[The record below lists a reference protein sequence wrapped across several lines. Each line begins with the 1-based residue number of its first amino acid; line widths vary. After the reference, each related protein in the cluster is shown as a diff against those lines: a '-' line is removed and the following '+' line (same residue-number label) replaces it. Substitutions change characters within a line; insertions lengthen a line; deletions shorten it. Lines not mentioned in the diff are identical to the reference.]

1 MARRHLFRDG
11 LLAAATCAALLFGAR
26 SVGVDGAILLK
37 PSLAGVGCGGMACV
51 EVVLLRYPE
60 RTRRLWE
67 RRVVQVTSVLGVLV
81 GGAIA
86 VSVGAVWVVAVLVW
100 GLVAYLGLVAV
111 VAASGR
117 NPLARVD

>member
-100 GLVAYLGLVAV
+100 GLVAYLGLVVV

>member
-1 MARRHLFRDG
+1 MGRHLFRDG
-11 LLAAATCAALLFGAR
+11 LLAAATCAALLLGAR
-26 SVGVDGAILLK
+26 SVSVDAAILLN

-67 RRVVQVTSVLGVLV
+67 RRVVRVTGTLGVLV

-117 NPLARVD
+117 NPLSRVG